1 MYSTGKTRSSRRV
14 GGFGRRGGGG
24 GSAGGGGTRG
34 GRTAYINPNVYV
46 NKAQPVEE
54 EVIFQPTHQFK
65 DFALAP
71 VILER
76 VIRRG
81 YITPTPIQ
89 DQAIPAAL
97 GGRDVIGIAETG
109 TGKTAAFLLPILT
122 KVVTNRAERALIIV
136 PTRELAV
143 QIEDELR
150 AFAAGLPVYSAVCIG
165 GGSMF
170 TQLKALERRPQ
181 FIIGTPGRLKDHIQR
196 GSLRLGDVTNLVVD
210 EADRLVEMGFITD
223 TRLLISY
230 LPKERQSFFFSAT
243 IGPEIRHL
251 IDAFMNNP
259 ETISVK
265 KRDTAVSVDQDVVH
279 YTDPFHK
286 LTLLHEMLIR
296 EEFKKVLI
304 FGRTKHG
311 VQKLADI
318 LTERGFS
325 AVAIHGNKNQGQRQR
340 ALQEFKQDRAQI
352 MVATDV
358 AARGLDIPDVTHVI
372 NYEAP
377 ENYADY
383 IHRIGRTGRANKKGH
398 ALTFVR

>member
-1 MYSTGKTRSSRRV
+1 MYGNGKIRSQRRV
-14 GGFGRRGGGG
+14 SGFGPRRGSGGKRQG
-24 GSAGGGGTRG
+24 
-34 GRTAYINPNVYV
+34 YINPNVYV
-46 NKAQPVEE
+46 NKSVDQPIEAAYAP
-54 EVIFQPTHQFK
+54 IHQFT

-71 VILER
+71 AILER
-76 VIRRG
+76 VTRRG
-81 YITPTPIQ
+81 YVTPTPIQ
-89 DQAIPAAL
+89 DQAIPVAL
-97 GGRDVIGIAETG
+97 EGHDVIGIAETG

-122 KVVTNRAERALIIV
+122 KAVVDRAEKALIIV

-143 QIEDELR
+143 QIEEELR
-150 AFAAGLPVYSAVCIG
+150 AFTAGLPIFSALCIG

-170 TQLKALERRPQ
+170 SQLKALERRPQ
-181 FIIGTPGRLKDHIQR
+181 FIIGTPGRLKDHLNR
-196 GSLRLGDVTNLVVD
+196 GSLRLNDVQNLVVD

-223 TRLLISY
+223 TRFIIAR
-230 LPKERQSFFFSAT
+230 LPQERQSFFFSAT

-251 IDAFMNNP
+251 IDQFMRNP
-259 ETISVK
+259 QTISVK
-265 KRDTAVSVDQDVVH
+265 KRDTAATVDQDVVR

-286 LTLLHEMLIR
+286 LTLLHELLIR

-318 LTERGFS
+318 LAERGFS
-325 AVAIHGNKNQGQRQR
+325 AVAIHGNKNQAQRQR
-340 ALQEFKQDRAQI
+340 ALQDFKQDRAQI

-383 IHRIGRTGRANKKGH
+383 IHRIGRTGRANKKGS
-398 ALTFVR
+398 ALTFVK